1 MVDNSG
7 TYTYTIDNGLCG
19 TSSSEVNVSVYEL
32 PNAGENGI
40 LELCESD
47 SAVDLMNYLNGIPD
61 SGGIWSPS
69 LSSGSGIF
77 NPSADMPGTYIY
89 TVESEFCGS
98 STAEVNVIVNDSP
111 NSGEDGIL
119 EICINS
125 GSVDLFDSLNG
136 SPDSGGTWS
145 PILSSGSG
153 IFNPLVDNSGTYT
166 YTIDNGLCGT
176 NSSEVEVIVTQVTPI
191 TNYDIIIVELS
202 SNNSIEILINSN
214 LDYQFSLDGLNYQNN
229 NVFNNL
235 IGGDY
240 TVYVR
245 EINGCGIL
253 EELVTIIDYPKYF
266 TPNGDNNNDFWGLRG
281 NTDRLYSVFIYD
293 RYGKL
298 LKSITQNGGVWDGKY
313 NGQDM
318 PTNDY
323 WFEIVFQDGYTK
335 VGHFTLKR

>member
-19 TSSSEVNVSVYEL
+19 TS
-32 PNAGENGI
+32 
-40 LELCESD
+40 
-47 SAVDLMNYLNGIPD
+47 
-61 SGGIWSPS
+61 
-69 LSSGSGIF
+69 
-77 NPSADMPGTYIY
+77 
-89 TVESEFCGS
+89 
-98 STAEVNVIVNDSP
+98 
-111 NSGEDGIL
+111 
-119 EICINS
+119 
-125 GSVDLFDSLNG
+125 
-136 SPDSGGTWS
+136 
-145 PILSSGSG
+145 
-153 IFNPLVDNSGTYT
+153 
-166 YTIDNGLCGT
+166 
-176 NSSEVEVIVTQVTPI
+176 SSEVEVIVTQVTPI